1 MDKLVHVVLSSLRLT
16 SLSQRTTTSNLA
28 NVETVGFRADDTATF
43 QAAYLAQGGEQTSR
57 VYPTAAPQSI
67 STRSG
72 PLESTGN
79 PLDVAVNGSGYL
91 VVQAPDGSRVLSR
104 RGDLHVG
111 PGQQL
116 VNGSGEVVIGDNGAI
131 VVPPYREISI
141 TNDGTV
147 NIIPIDAEA
156 DAPLQSIGRLGL
168 VAQPRGLRR
177 REDGNIESADG
188 QVPPFDPNV
197 TVMSGQLERSNVN
210 SVEILGKMVE
220 LSRLFEAQTK
230 VLKTASTM
238 DEVSTSLMRL
248 PD

>member
-1 MDKLVHVVLSSLRLT
+1 MDKLIHVVLSSLRQT
-16 SLSQRTTTSNLA
+16 SLSQRTTAANLA
-28 NVETVGFRADDTATF
+28 NVETVGFRADDTANF
-43 QAAYLAQGGEQTSR
+43 QAAYLAAAGEPTSR
-57 VYPTAAPQSI
+57 VYSTAAPQSV
-67 STRSG
+67 STRGG

-79 PLDVAVNGSGYL
+79 PLDVAINGSGYL
-91 VVQAPDGSRVLSR
+91 VVQAPDGSRVITR
-104 RGDLHVG
+104 RGDLRVG
-111 PGQQL
+111 PDQQL
-116 VNGSGEVVIGDNGAI
+116 VNGSGEIVIGDNGPI

-177 REDGNIESADG
+177 REDGNIEAADG
-188 QVPPFDPNV
+188 QLPPFDPSI

-210 SVEILGKMVE
+210 SVEVLGKMVE
-220 LSRLFEAQTK
+220 LSRLFDAQTK
-230 VLKTASTM
+230 LLKTASNM
-238 DEVSTSLMRL
+238 DEIGTTLMRL